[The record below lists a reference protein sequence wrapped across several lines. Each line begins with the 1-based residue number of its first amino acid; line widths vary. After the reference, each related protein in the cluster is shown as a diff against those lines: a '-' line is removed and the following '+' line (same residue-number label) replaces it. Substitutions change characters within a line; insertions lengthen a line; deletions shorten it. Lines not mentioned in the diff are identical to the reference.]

1 MIIKTKK
8 MLPLDIEDYNK
19 IMSQYQEEMLWKIN
33 NHMDGIAKSR
43 AVQAE
48 RESKNAGQK
57 NQSQQSKDSGILKT
71 YDQASSEIEVI
82 HTELQKYMI
91 RVSFKMFENETQ
103 SLAKVFELSNLKV

>member
-48 RESKNAGQK
+48 RESKNAG
-57 NQSQQSKDSGILKT
+57 
-71 YDQASSEIEVI
+71 
-82 HTELQKYMI
+82 
-91 RVSFKMFENETQ
+91 
-103 SLAKVFELSNLKV
+103 